1 VKPHIA
7 FVKRIPQYTCDD
19 ALRPFI
25 VAFFVIKVLSEIF
38 LLVKSVDDGEYST
51 CLYSKKKNLI
61 DLVKDSLK
69 NEIEL
74 ISLTKRG
81 DEQ

>member
-1 VKPHIA
+1 MISNDVLNLEGAVIYYEEKSRQQIRLIA
-7 FVKRIPQYTCDD
+7 DSTN
-19 ALRPFI
+19 
-25 VAFFVIKVLSEIF
+25 VLTGD
-38 LLVKSVDDGEYST
+38 VDDGEYST